1 MGTQIADAV
10 ITVNNDAVGIVP
22 DSLQFNEGLGEQ
34 RVLPVSDGGGA
45 VSQVFA
51 NDLTTNFAEVQFS
64 IRTTAQNIKN
74 ARQWKTMGNGNVVTI
89 AGEDADGNDF
99 IRTFTQAALT
109 ENYNV
114 MIQAEGTID
123 LVFKSNAAT

>member
-45 VSQVFA
+45 VSQVFG